1 MSAPRSLV
9 LVSLFA
15 LVAGCTSSTAPST
28 GGGGGGGGTC
38 SGTNAAVA
46 VCDNHF
52 SPSTSTITAGSTI
65 TWTWKGSNTHNV
77 TFLTGPVI
85 PPASSSMASGT
96 FPTTFTTPGTYTYE
110 CSLHGSVMS
119 GTITV
124 N

>member
-9 LVSLFA
+9 FVSLFA
-15 LVAGCTSSTAPST
+15 LVAGCSSSTAPST
-28 GGGGGGGGTC
+28 GGGGGGGTC

-46 VCDNHF
+46 VCDNKF
-52 SPSTSTITAGSTI
+52 SPTGSTITAGSSI

-77 TFLTGPVI
+77 TFLTGPVV
-85 PPASSSMASGT
+85 PAASGT
-96 FPTTFTTPGTYTYE
+96 MSSGTFTQTFATPGAYTYE
-110 CSLHGSVMS
+110 CSIHGAVMS

>member
-9 LVSLFA
+9 FVSLFA

-28 GGGGGGGGTC
+28 GGGGGVGTC
-38 SGTNAAVA
+38 SGTNASVA

-52 SPSTSTITAGSTI
+52 APNSSTITAGSSI
-65 TWTWKGSNTHNV
+65 TWTWKGSNSHSV

-85 PPASSSMASGT
+85 PTSSATMVSGT
-96 FPTTFTTPGTYTYE
+96 FTQTFTTAGTYTYE
-110 CSLHGSVMS
+110 CSVHGAVMS